1 MSPRRSFGYAN
12 VMSTLAALLALT
24 ALVTGTAISKNSND
38 SGGVPAN
45 SVGTKQVKPNAL
57 GPQDLGANSVT
68 SSEVA
73 NGSITS
79 GTVAPGA
86 IQTDDLATGSV
97 TSGTV
102 GPDAILSQN
111 LAPNSI
117 TAPALAPNSVTP
129 GAVRDS
135 SYKALTLVNGWHGF
149 AGYYQPGYTVEPD
162 GLVRL
167 RGAIVGGSDVQFASL
182 PAAVR
187 PTAILQTAIY
197 ASCPDANTDGLYIE
211 GPMNVNA
218 GKMYV
223 SRTDCGIYSLDG
235 VTFQP

>member
-1 MSPRRSFGYAN
+1 MNPKRSFGYAN
-12 VMSTLAALLALT
+12 VMSTLAVLLALT

-38 SGGVPAN
+38 SGAPPPN

-73 NGSITS
+73 ND
-79 GTVAPGA
+79 A
-86 IQTDDLATGSV
+86 V
-97 TSGTV
+97 TSEEV
-102 GPDAILSQN
+102 APDAILNQN
-111 LAPNSI
+111 LAPNSV
-117 TAPALAPNSVTP
+117 TGNNLAPNSVTP
-129 GAVRDS
+129 SAVQDS
-135 SYKALTLVNGWHGF
+135 SYTPLALENGWSSPD
-149 AGYYQPGYTVEPD
+149 GYYQAAYTVEPD

-167 RGAIVGGSDVQFASL
+167 RGAIAGGTDVEFARL
-182 PAAVR
+182 PAGIR
-187 PTAILQTAIY
+187 PSKILQTAIY
-197 ASCPDANTDGLYIE
+197 AACPSGVNTDGLYIE
-211 GPMNVNA
+211 GPLSANT